1 MTTYYIEVTNDK
13 FALPLTKP
21 MTALK
26 LAKHLQI
33 SPSTIYRFFAQV
45 SKRKTK
51 KAFAKV
57 EIKKRVQKATKEKK
71 EYMRERYKWLKE
83 HGICTECATRNVLE
97 GFSRCKDC
105 LKQHQLDSKEYNH
118 SARRKVLCKARLKR
132 RIKQGLCINC
142 SNKIYEGSARYCE
155 RCHEKQKLAS
165 RIAQRKK
172 YERERKQ
179 KENATQEAIA
189 S

>member
-1 MTTYYIEVTNDK
+1 MTTYYIQVTNDK

-51 KAFAKV
+51 MAFAKV
-57 EIKKRVQKATKEKK
+57 EINKRVQKLTKQQK

-83 HGICTECATRNVLE
+83 HGICTECATRNALE
-97 GFSRCKDC
+97 GFTRCKDC
-105 LKQHQLDSKEYNH
+105 LKQHQLASKEYNH
-118 SARRKVLCKARLKR
+118 SARHKITRKARTKR

-142 SNKIYEGSARYCE
+142 SNKIYEGSTRFCE
-155 RCHEKQKLAS
+155 SCHEKQKLAS